1 MGAGGGVP
9 RPQHSGLLRSPSSGR
24 ARRLLAGGG
33 PAGRSRPSHQP
44 WRRHRDV
51 GDPRGLRARAMVAR
65 PRPAFYAPAGGGR
78 LADAV
83 TPLHPPYTLRN
94 LSYLALGAAVAPH
107 IHLNRLLWV
116 LAAVAPAVGVAAHAL
131 A

>member
-1 MGAGGGVP
+1 MGARGALP
-9 RPQHSGLLRSPSSGR
+9 RPQHWGLLRSPSSGR

-83 TPLHPPYTLRN
+83 TLLHPPHTLSN
-94 LSYLALGAAVAPH
+94 LRHFAPGPAVAPP
-107 IHLNRLLWV
+107 IYLNP
-116 LAAVAPAVGVAAHAL
+116 LAWGLAPFP
-131 A
+131 